1 MLAGAVRD
9 GAESPLETTL
19 LLPTSSVVLAP
30 MSRDLGLERVV
41 LPLTPPG
48 GDVTWWFV
56 LSVP

>member
-1 MLAGAVRD
+1 
-9 GAESPLETTL
+9 
-19 LLPTSSVVLAP
+19 